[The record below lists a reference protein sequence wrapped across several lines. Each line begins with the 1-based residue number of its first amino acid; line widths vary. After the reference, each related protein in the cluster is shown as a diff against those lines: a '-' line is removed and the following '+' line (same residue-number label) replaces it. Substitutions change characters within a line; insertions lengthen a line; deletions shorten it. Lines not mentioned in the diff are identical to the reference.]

1 MKVFLWTNND
11 LDGVGAAILLGN
23 IFQNFE
29 YQSIFFGDFMQ
40 KFPDW
45 YDENRNNY
53 DKIFVVGIPLE
64 QSLINKTDD
73 KKLIFVSDKKE
84 ELTTVES
91 KLISEDSTSCSKMLY
106 KIFKSKFDFPDG
118 VKKFI
123 AYVNDYNSYELKTKE
138 AKILNGLFRKSGSR
152 KFYNFVNRFWSGIGE
167 FTESEIR
174 LAGSF
179 YKELNA
185 EMENLELF
193 FGSYKDLK
201 VVATFSNFSV
211 NEIAATIIDHY
222 DADVAIVVN
231 TSSQYVSFRKKKGSA
246 ADIKFMA
253 ENLCS
258 GGGSD
263 QAAGGKLTQK
273 FLEFTQTLSAQ

>member
-73 KKLIFVSDKKE
+73 KKLIFISDKKE

-106 KIFKSKFDFPDG
+106 KLFKSKFDFPDG

-123 AYVNDYNSYELKTKE
+123 AYINDYNSYELKTKE

-193 FGSYKDLK
+193 FGSYKDSK

-211 NEIAATIIDHY
+211 NEIAATIIEHY
-222 DADVAIVVN
+222 DSDVAIVVN
-231 TSSQYVSFRKKKGSA
+231 TSSRYVSFRKKKGST

-253 ENLCS
+253 ENLCN

>member
-11 LDGVGAAILLGN
+11 LDGVGSAILLGN
-23 IFQNFE
+23 VFQNFE
-29 YQSIFFGDFMQ
+29 YESIFFGDFMQ

-73 KKLIFVSDKKE
+73 KKLVFISDKKE

-91 KLISEDSTSCSKMLY
+91 KLISEDSTSCSKMIY
-106 KIFKSKFDFPDG
+106 KIFKSKFDFPSE

-123 AYVNDYNSYELKTKE
+123 AYINDYNSYELKTKE

-152 KFYNFVNRFWSGIGE
+152 KFYNFVNRFWGGVNE
-167 FTESEIR
+167 FTEAELK

-185 EMENLELF
+185 EMETLSLF
-193 FGSYKDLK
+193 SGSYKDLN
-201 VVATFSNFSV
+201 VIATFSTFSA
-211 NEIAATIIDHY
+211 NEIASTLLENY
-222 DADVAIVVN
+222 NADIAIVVN
-231 TSSQYVSFRKKKGSA
+231 PSTQYVSFRKKKDSTA
-246 ADIKFMA
+246 NIKFMA
-253 ENLCS
+253 ENICN
-258 GGGSD
+258 GGGSEH
-263 QAAGGKLTQK
+263 AAGGKITQK
-273 FLEFTQTLSAQ
+273 FLEFTQTLSEH